1 MGKIWRL
8 VACFMIIIA
17 VHHITTFPRGNE
29 FWAGVLVT
37 VDLLSIILWT
47 TIITFEGKK

>member
-8 VACFMIIIA
+8 FACFMIIIA
-17 VHHITTFPRGNE
+17 VHHITTFPRIDE
-29 FWAGVLVT
+29 FWT
-37 VDLLSIILWT
+37 NFWIITDLLGIGIWT